1 MTQEAMK
8 LALEA
13 LKWSKPHEDAV
24 ISHSEAITAIEEAL
38 AQPVQEPVAFVKENP
53 CKILPGIK
61 VVNNYKFFDNRG
73 YFVELWNSEIPMRG
87 SYRQLNCAFSTFGV
101 LRGMHYQDQT
111 KFVMPIVGKIFDVVL
126 DPNTGNW
133 FGIELDASKSL
144 LIPPQYAHGY
154 LVLSAEAIV
163 QYVVDAPYDQSK
175 EKLYRWD
182 QYNIEWPTFI
192 TPVLSQKD
200 AQV

>member
-1 MTQEAMK
+1 MTHKGEM
-8 LALEA
+8 LE
-13 LKWSKPHEDAV
+13 
-24 ISHSEAITAIEEAL
+24 
-38 AQPVQEPVAFVKENP
+38 
-53 CKILPGIK
+53 GIK
-61 VVNNYKFFDNRG
+61 FINNHKFLDERG
-73 YFVELWNSEIPMRG
+73 YFLKMWSSEIPMRV

-133 FGIELDASKSL
+133 FGIELNAFKGL

-163 QYVVDAPYDQSK
+163 QYIVDAPYDQSK
-175 EKLYRWD
+175 EKSYGWN
-182 QYNIEWPTFI
+182 QYGIEWPTFI

-200 AQV
+200 AQASIEYKLKEINHGK

>member
-1 MTQEAMK
+1 MNGEM
-8 LALEA
+8 
-13 LKWSKPHEDAV
+13 
-24 ISHSEAITAIEEAL
+24 
-38 AQPVQEPVAFVKENP
+38 
-53 CKILPGIK
+53 LPGIK
-61 VVNNYKFFDNRG
+61 VINIHKFLDERG
-73 YFVELWNSEIPMRG
+73 YFLKMWSSEIPMRG

-126 DPNTGNW
+126 DPETDKW
-133 FGIELDASKSL
+133 FGIELDAFKGL

-163 QYVVDAPYDQSK
+163 QYIVDSPYDQSK
-175 EKLYRWD
+175 EKSYGWN
-182 QYNIEWPTFI
+182 QYGIEWPTFI

-200 AQV
+200 AQASIEYKLKEINHGK

>member
-1 MTQEAMK
+1 MNVEM
-8 LALEA
+8 
-13 LKWSKPHEDAV
+13 
-24 ISHSEAITAIEEAL
+24 
-38 AQPVQEPVAFVKENP
+38 
-53 CKILPGIK
+53 LPGIK
-61 VVNNYKFFDNRG
+61 VVSNYKFLDNRG

-126 DPNTGNW
+126 DPNTGKW
-133 FGIELDASKSL
+133 FGIELDASKGL

-182 QYNIEWPTFI
+182 QYNIKWPTFI
-192 TPVLSQKD
+192 TPILSKKD

>member
-1 MTQEAMK
+1 MNGKM
-8 LALEA
+8 
-13 LKWSKPHEDAV
+13 
-24 ISHSEAITAIEEAL
+24 
-38 AQPVQEPVAFVKENP
+38 
-53 CKILPGIK
+53 LPGIK
-61 VVNNYKFFDNRG
+61 VVTNLRFLDNRG
-73 YFVELWNSEIPMRG
+73 YFVELWNSEISMRG
-87 SYRQLNCAFSTFGV
+87 NYRQLNCAFSTFGV

-133 FGIELDASKSL
+133 FGIELDAFKGL

-175 EKLYRWD
+175 EKLYKWD
-182 QYNIEWPTFI
+182 QYNIKWPTFI

>member
-1 MTQEAMK
+1 M
-8 LALEA
+8 
-13 LKWSKPHEDAV
+13 D
-24 ISHSEAITAIEEAL
+24 TAKGGHMNVEM
-38 AQPVQEPVAFVKENP
+38 
-53 CKILPGIK
+53 LPGIK
-61 VVNNYKFFDNRG
+61 VVSNYKFLDNRG

-126 DPNTGNW
+126 DPNTGKW
-133 FGIELDASKSL
+133 FGIELDASKGL

-182 QYNIEWPTFI
+182 QYNIKWPTFI
-192 TPVLSQKD
+192 TPILSKKD

>member
-1 MTQEAMK
+1 MNNEM
-8 LALEA
+8 
-13 LKWSKPHEDAV
+13 
-24 ISHSEAITAIEEAL
+24 
-38 AQPVQEPVAFVKENP
+38 
-53 CKILPGIK
+53 LPGIK
-61 VVNNYKFFDNRG
+61 VVTNFRFLDNRG
-73 YFVELWNSEIPMRG
+73 YFVELWNSEISMRG
-87 SYRQLNCAFSTFGV
+87 NYRQLNCAFSTFGV

-133 FGIELDASKSL
+133 FGIELDAFKGL

-175 EKLYRWD
+175 EKLYKWD
-182 QYNIEWPTFI
+182 QYNIKWPTFI

-200 AQV
+200 AKV

>member
-1 MTQEAMK
+1 MNGE
-8 LALEA
+8 
-13 LKWSKPHEDAV
+13 
-24 ISHSEAITAIEEAL
+24 
-38 AQPVQEPVAFVKENP
+38 
-53 CKILPGIK
+53 ILPGIK
-61 VVNNYKFFDNRG
+61 VVSNYKFLDNRG

-133 FGIELDASKSL
+133 FGIELDAYKGL

-175 EKLYRWD
+175 EKLYKWD
-182 QYNIEWPTFI
+182 QYNIKWPTFI
-192 TPVLSQKD
+192 NPVLSQKD

>member
-1 MTQEAMK
+1 MSSWRKKQIKECQDMTYKGEM
-8 LALEA
+8 LE
-13 LKWSKPHEDAV
+13 
-24 ISHSEAITAIEEAL
+24 
-38 AQPVQEPVAFVKENP
+38 
-53 CKILPGIK
+53 GIK
-61 VVNNYKFFDNRG
+61 VINNHKFLDERG
-73 YFVELWNSEIPMRG
+73 YFLKMWSSEIPMRG

-126 DPNTGNW
+126 DPGTDKW
-133 FGIELDASKSL
+133 FGIELDASKGL

-163 QYVVDAPYDQSK
+163 QYIVDAPYDQSK
-175 EKLYRWD
+175 EKSYGWN
-182 QYNIEWPTFI
+182 QYGIEWPTSI

-200 AQV
+200 AQASIEYKLKEINHGK

>member
-1 MTQEAMK
+1 MNGEM
-8 LALEA
+8 
-13 LKWSKPHEDAV
+13 
-24 ISHSEAITAIEEAL
+24 
-38 AQPVQEPVAFVKENP
+38 
-53 CKILPGIK
+53 LPGIK
-61 VVNNYKFFDNRG
+61 FINNHKFLDNRG

-126 DPNTGNW
+126 DPNTGKW
-133 FGIELDASKSL
+133 FGIELDASKGL

-163 QYVVDAPYDQSK
+163 QYIVDASYDQSK

-182 QYNIEWPTFI
+182 QFNIKWPTSI